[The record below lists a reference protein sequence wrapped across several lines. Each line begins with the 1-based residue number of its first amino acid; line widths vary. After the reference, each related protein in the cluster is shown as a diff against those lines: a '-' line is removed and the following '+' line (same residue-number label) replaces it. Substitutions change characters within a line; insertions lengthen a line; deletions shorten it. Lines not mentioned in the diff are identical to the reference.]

1 MPRGGK
7 RRGAGRPREIEG
19 DTAAISFKASARQL
33 ELLRKLAEKRG
44 KTCGALLREALAEL
58 LACGTY

>member
-1 MPRGGK
+1 MV
-7 RRGAGRPREIEG
+7 GA
-19 DTAAISFKASARQL
+19 AAAWISFKASARQL